1 MNRQGVS
8 SGHNITYE
16 SMSNDTDSASLVYHL
31 KQSEKTWKKIRDH
44 LNVRD
49 IGKMAV
55 ENPDKWFL

>member
-1 MNRQGVS
+1 
-8 SGHNITYE
+8 
-16 SMSNDTDSASLVYHL
+16 MSNDTDSASLVYHL

-55 ENPDKWFL
+55 ENPDK